1 MSSTVGGPL
10 RRLPVNT
17 TTDHVTNTNPRDPLT
32 TSRNDFGF
40 ETDIS
45 YKNGLPYPITVILRN
60 GLSLTIPPLSGNWR
74 DQSNFVVQVRYR
86 FAKNVKIDIHRI
98 LDAVDADSSNELIA
112 LKDAV
117 RDARVN
123 QTANSN
129 ECVLSYQVTRA
140 QFEALSDG
148 MYLSNLDI
156 TISKD
161 ILGGDSYVVHPESP
175 AGQALQHERRLATSS
190 FKLDIEINDPEQL
203 FGDRFVNVLGRIY
216 RVHARIHPDR
226 PAGVYLTSPN
236 DIDQD
241 VCDAKHYPFESA
253 DAELMLFRTASEA
266 RTLGNLAETRKAEF
280 EEIRHNNS
288 ITLANLELNFKQQ
301 LHDLNLQLNQH
312 KTDKLQR
319 EGAHAEEVA
328 RLKAIELRLS
338 LEASEREAKQK
349 SIDAAYA
356 AEKADREARAYR
368 ERDYYERRSYDRKDS
383 SEIVKWIPPMVVGAG
398 LIIAKFL

>member
-1 MSSTVGGPL
+1 MSSMVGGLL

-17 TTDHVTNTNPRDPLT
+17 TTDHVLNTNPRDPLT

-40 ETDIS
+40 ETDVS
-45 YKNGLPYPITVILRN
+45 YKNGLPYPITVVLRN

-98 LDAVDADSSNELIA
+98 LDAVDADSTNELIA
-112 LKDAV
+112 LKDAI
-117 RDARVN
+117 RDARIN

-129 ECVLSYQVTRA
+129 ECVLTYQVTRS
-140 QFEALSDG
+140 QFESVPDG
-148 MYLSNLDI
+148 LYLSNLDI

-161 ILGGDSYVVHPESP
+161 VIGSDSYVVHPESS
-175 AGQALQHERRLATSS
+175 AGYELRLERRLETSS

-216 RVHARIHPDR
+216 RVHARVHPDR
-226 PAGVYLTSPN
+226 PPGVYLTSPN
-236 DIDQD
+236 DIDQEA
-241 VCDAKHYPFESA
+241 CDAKHYPFETA

-266 RTLGNLAETRKAEF
+266 RTLGNLAESRKAEL
-280 EEIRHNNS
+280 EELQHNNR
-288 ITLANLELNFKQQ
+288 IELAKLEMDFKTQ
-301 LHDLNLQLNQH
+301 LHDLNMQLNQH
-312 KTDKLQR
+312 KIDKTQR
-319 EGAHAEEVA
+319 EAAHAEEVA
-328 RLKAIELRLS
+328 RLKAVELRLS
-338 LEASEREAKQK
+338 LEASEREARQK

-356 AEKADREARAYR
+356 AEKADREARAHR